1 MRLRPYIHSK
11 DYDYIHKWINDERM
25 HALWCANLIPYPMT
39 EEKLQGV
46 LQKDAA
52 DQGGCAYVATADDGA
67 LLGFFVLSV
76 NVISNSGFLKF
87 IIINNEF
94 RGKGYG
100 AQMIKLIQKYAF
112 EITGV
117 STLQL
122 NVFDVNTG
130 AKKCYARNGFVEESF
145 TENAFT
151 FHDESWGRSHLV
163 ASNVNGGCL
172 E

>member
-1 MRLRPYIHSK
+1 MQ
-11 DYDYIHKWINDERM
+11 E
-25 HALWCANLIPYPMT
+25 
-39 EEKLQGV
+39 
-46 LQKDAA
+46 DAA
-52 DQGGCAYVATADDGA
+52 ERDGCAYVATADDGT

-76 NVISNSGFLKF
+76 NVINNSGFIKF
-87 IIINNEF
+87 IIVNNEF

-117 STLQL
+117 STLRL
-122 NVFDVNTG
+122 NVFDVNAG
-130 AKKCYARNGFVEESF
+130 ARKCYARNGFVEEGF

-151 FHDESWGRSHLV
+151 FHDEKWGRFHLV
-163 ASNVNGGCL
+163 ASKVNSRGL